1 MRLLEIMGLFLSL
14 LLHEGVDWAQDSVLW
29 LGGSDLANEGDF
41 VWSDGTHLAS
51 NDPVWR
57 VGEPNNWGGVEHC
70 VTLNINDYLLNDL
83 PCYSSIPF
91 ICQIDM

>member
-51 NDPVWR
+51 NDTAWK
-57 VGEPNNWGGVEHC
+57 VGEPNNFAGVEHC
-70 VTLNINDYLLNDL
+70 LTLNVDVYALNDQFCNSSL
-83 PCYSSIPF
+83 PL